1 MTHKMIVAKANNLTS
16 AAYSLGVAEQRVIFL
31 AIIEAREQNRLI
43 DAEGELRVT
52 AATYAKQFKT
62 TRQTAYEAL
71 KTATDTLFD
80 ARFYYEKKDEATG
93 KAARHKARWV
103 HDVAYIDEAGTVK
116 IQFSKTVIPLITR
129 LESQYTE
136 YELKQVSELKSEYA
150 IRLYEILI
158 AWKGAKKTPP
168 ILLDN
173 LKEQLGVMPNH
184 YERMSNFK
192 ARVLDH
198 AIKQIN
204 RYTDITATYEQ
215 QKEGRIVKAFIFK
228 FQFKNNNQPAKSDK
242 KRLEIKPLTQKQ
254 ANKFGLILANRTDL
268 GSKAP
273 IGMTTP
279 AYAALLTERLQT
291 AEGVKELMP
300 YLIKEG
306 YKTK

>member
-1 MTHKMIVAKANNLTS
+1 MIVAKANNLTS
-16 AAYSLGVAEQRVIFL
+16 ASYSLGVAEQRLIFL

-52 AATYAKQFKT
+52 AGTYAKHFKT

-71 KTATDTLFD
+71 KTATAALFD
-80 ARFYYEKKDEATG
+80 ASFTYTMLDQESG
-93 KAARHKARWV
+93 KTAKHQSRWV
-103 HDVAYIDEAGTVK
+103 QDVAYVEDAGTVK

-158 AWKGAKKTPP
+158 RWKKTGKTQV
-168 ILLDN
+168 ITLAELRA
-173 LKEQLGVMPNH
+173 QLGVLDGQ

-192 ARVLDH
+192 ARVLDL

-204 RYTDITATYEQ
+204 KHTDITASYDQ
-215 QKEGRIVKAFIFK
+215 QKEGRTVKAFIFNFK
-228 FQFKNNNQPAKSDK
+228 FKTNEKDARKSTTPREVK
-242 KRLEIKPLTQKQ
+242 TLTQKQ
-254 ANKFGLILANRTDL
+254 ADKFGLLLAKMPEMGGR
-268 GSKAP
+268 AP
-273 IGMTTP
+273 VGMNEP
-279 AYAALLTERLQT
+279 QYAALLSARLQT
-291 AEGVKELMP
+291 AEGAKELLP
-300 YLIKEG
+300 YLEKAG